1 MHKVA
6 VRVLLFAKAREISG
20 KKEDV
25 VTVYSKISY
34 SELFDFIVRYF
45 ALEDIKSSLIL
56 AINEQYS
63 DANIPLKLNDGDT
76 IAIIPPLSGGLS
88 LGYVL
93 TRVSRYLINI
103 YCLQVSMLEV
113 KLSNVELNINDVYKK
128 VISEDCGAVSLFV
141 GTTRDNFNDLRVL

>member
-25 VTVYSKISY
+25 VTVYSRISY
-34 SELFDFIVRYF
+34 RELFEFIVRYF

-76 IAIIPPLSGGLS
+76 IAVIPPLSGGQSSNDTFLICILL
-88 LGYVL
+88 LGIICYYMI
-93 TRVSRYLINI
+93 T
-103 YCLQVSMLEV
+103 
-113 KLSNVELNINDVYKK
+113 
-128 VISEDCGAVSLFV
+128 G
-141 GTTRDNFNDLRVL
+141 